1 MVGDGCL
8 YPSALRTS
16 KGKHAA
22 WPFMKRA
29 AYSDSVAD
37 AHTDSEICLQIVSWG
52 SIDIPLCQAGIRGSS
67 P

>member
-8 YPSALRTS
+8 YPSALRTI

-22 WPFMKRA
+22 WPFMNRA

-37 AHTDSEICLQIVSWG
+37 AHTDSAIYLQMVWMG
-52 SIDIPLCQAGIRGSS
+52 PLIALCGESMLTR
-67 P
+67 